1 MDGSNLGA
9 AAQGQAQIPGQ
20 VMGGVAAAAAGTEGS
35 DWRNHL
41 SATSRQKIVN
51 KIMEHLKMYL
61 PFSGE
66 LDELKRLAVNFEE
79 KMYTKATSQSNYLM
93 MISVKML
100 TMDAKSRDSSANSR
114 QSSNAARNS
123 ENPQEP
129 ASQSVQIQMQNRV
142 QQLQAPMVSDESQMQ
157 TRRGYEADIAQLLQ
171 DLLLKDSEV

>member
-129 ASQSVQIQMQNRV
+129 VTDMHCFAASQSVQIQMQNRV
-142 QQLQAPMVSDESQMQ
+142 QQLQAPMVSDESQVRQ
-157 TRRGYEADIAQLLQ
+157 QLLSHNSARI
-171 DLLLKDSEV
+171 L

>member
-1 MDGSNLGA
+1 M
-9 AAQGQAQIPGQ
+9 
-20 VMGGVAAAAAGTEGS
+20 
-35 DWRNHL
+35 R
-41 SATSRQKIVN
+41 
-51 KIMEHLKMYL
+51 MEHLKMYL

-66 LDELKRLAVNFEE
+66 DVLKRLAVKFEE